1 MVEVGRNR
9 WRHSSPVS
17 LLRAGLAEGGCSGPC
32 LIDFERMETP
42 QPLWSTCSSTTLTI
56 RTFLCLYRPSCM
68 SCCAHCLSS
77 WHCNAEEF
85 ALSSLLLPQ
94 VLIRI
99 NTYSPWT
106 YYFLIEC
113 LIFCAQCCVFC
124 SILTLLFADTSNKS
138 IGALYFLCLWRPWNA
153 VWLASQSTAI
163 FQYP

>member
-106 YYFLIEC
+106 YYFLI
-113 LIFCAQCCVFC
+113 VP
-124 SILTLLFADTSNKS
+124 
-138 IGALYFLCLWRPWNA
+138 YFLCSVLCFLLNSHPSVCWYEQQKHRSIVFLVFVKA
-153 VWLASQSTAI
+153 VKCCLTC
-163 FQYP
+163 